1 MSEKRE
7 KLNESLQKLDYLQ
20 NNLKTENISEL
31 ENLID
36 EVQSFLSENHKA
48 RFSKLSFYE
57 EKQEIDFDEMDDDLP
72 F

>member
-7 KLNESLQKLDYLQ
+7 KLKESLQKLDYFQ
-20 NNLKTENISEL
+20 HNLKTENISDL

-36 EVQSFLSENHKA
+36 EVQSILSENHKI

-57 EKQEIDFDEMDDDLP
+57 EIQEPDFDNMDDDLP